1 MIGMYP
7 IKIRF
12 DSEQDAM
19 LDAQRTQSRADELEY
34 ENSHLRRD
42 VDTLTDDVRKLIRRC
57 QEQEILIRNQEV
69 LIKKMEEKYR
79 DEAESQHG

>member
-1 MIGMYP
+1 M
-7 IKIRF
+7 
-12 DSEQDAM
+12 QDISRLEDKLEAVT

-57 QEQEILIRNQEV
+57 QEQETLIRKQEV
-69 LIKKMEEKYR
+69 LIKKMEDKYR